1 MKTTTLLRTS
11 TASAVLGLAMLAT
24 PVAAQQS
31 VTTGQGP
38 DQSDSTNQEVGIEA
52 VPDAT
57 DGQQTASGNE
67 VVITGSRIP
76 RRDLESAAPIAVIQD
91 EEFKLSGTVN
101 VENVINTLPQ
111 VIPGTTAFSN
121 NPGGGVATLNLRGL
135 GSTRNLVL
143 VNGRR
148 YVFFDTS
155 QRVDLNTIP
164 SFLIDSVDVVTG
176 GASAVYGSDAIAGV
190 VNFRLRQD
198 LVGVEAGGQYS
209 ITERGDGARYNAY
222 LALGTEL
229 GDGRGHATVF
239 AEYYNRKPIFQGARG
254 FSSTT
259 LGDDGAGGLTP
270 AGSSTLPQGRFNT
283 NGTALVRR
291 AVDLNG
297 NGNTDDPGDSPAVF
311 ANLGAGGVFDDAV
324 FDIAGV
330 ARPRAGDLYNFAPVN
345 YLQVPQERYLVG
357 GYGEYE
363 LFDGGHKAYT
373 EVTFINNRVPNE
385 LAATPVTGTFN
396 INIAAV
402 SPFLNA
408 AAIADLQRIDANEA
422 AINAARAAS
431 DALNAGNP
439 NYQPLGPLYTGQNA
453 PANGAGVI
461 STFVQRRVTEV
472 GSRNSLDERN
482 AFRLLVGVTGPV
494 FGNFNYDAY
503 YSYARTRNANVQ
515 SGNVSRSAFQAGL
528 DGSAPAI
535 NIFGPRTLTPSQ
547 VGQISILAQ
556 NGDVSTLQVANASL
570 SGGLFN
576 LGFGADDVGIAVGG
590 EYRKTASQFIPDTA
604 LSSGDVIGFNGGNP
618 TQGSY
623 NVKEA
628 FAELRIPISANR
640 PGLELLE
647 LNGAVRYSDYSLGA
661 VGGVTTYAGG
671 IQYAPIRDITFRG
684 QYQKAI
690 RAPNVGELFGGQA
703 QNFPTATDP
712 CAQAI
717 AATNPTLRALC
728 LATGVSA
735 GAVGTK
741 GLQLNTQIEDVE
753 GGNPNLQ
760 EERSESYTAGV
771 VIRPRFL
778 PGFALTADYFNIKV
792 DGYIATLGGGLNN
805 TLDLCYNQLQDI
817 NSIYCQAVSAARNR
831 SAGGVLDGTNPT
843 QVLNANL
850 GFLKV
855 SGVDL
860 GASYNTRIPFSLLT
874 DTGEQ
879 RLNLFF
885 QGTYTEKN
893 DTQSVP
899 GLPGTL
905 IECAGRFGNDCGDP
919 TPKYKWTSRAS
930 FIDGPL
936 TTSVR
941 WRHLSS
947 ARDDS
952 DTQVFSV
959 ERLNAYNLIDL
970 SFAADL
976 TDAFSLAIGV
986 NNLFDKTPQLI
997 GDNQQQANTY
1007 PSTYD
1012 VLGRDFFASAKVR
1025 F

>member
-254 FSSTT
+254 FSNFA

-270 AGSSTLPQGRFNT
+270 AGSSTLPAGRFIYNGDG
-283 NGTALVRR
+283 NRAGTAFAANRS
-291 AVDLNG
+291 AVID
-297 NGNTDDPGDSPAVF
+297 TP
-311 ANLGAGGVFDDAV
+311 GVF
-324 FDIAGV
+324 
-330 ARPRAGDLYNFAPVN
+330 RPRNGDLYNYAPVN
-345 YLQVPQERYLVG
+345 YLQVPQERYLLG

-396 INIAAV
+396 VNLAAV
-402 SPFLNA
+402 APFLS
-408 AAIADLQRIDANEA
+408 
-422 AINAARAAS
+422 AAS
-431 DALNAGNP
+431 LAQLQQLDATET
-439 NYQPLGPLYTGQNA
+439 TGQND
-453 PANGAGVI
+453 GVVPL
-461 STFVQRRVTEV
+461 FVQRRVTEV

-482 AFRLLVGVTGPV
+482 AFRLLAGVTGPI

-515 SGNVSRSAFQAGL
+515 AGNVSRSAFQAGL

-535 NIFGPRTLTPSQ
+535 NIFGPNTLTPAQ
-547 VGQISILAQ
+547 VDQISILAQ
-556 NGDVSTLQVANASL
+556 NGDVSTLQVANVSV

-576 LGFGADDVGIAVGG
+576 LGYGADDVGIAVGG

-604 LSSGDVIGFNGGNP
+604 LSSGDVIGFNGGLP

-717 AATNPTLRALC
+717 AATDPTLRALC
-728 LATGVSA
+728 LATGVSPNT
-735 GAVGTK
+735 VGTR

-899 GLPGTL
+899 GLPATL

-936 TTSVR
+936 TTSIR

-947 ARDDS
+947 VRDDS
-952 DTQVFSV
+952 DANVFSV

-1012 VLGRDFFASAKVR
+1012 VLGRDFFVSAKVR

>member
-121 NPGGGVATLNLRGL
+121 NPGGGVATLDLRGL

-254 FSSTT
+254 FSNFA

-270 AGSSTLPQGRFNT
+270 AGSSTLPAGRFIYNGDG
-283 NGTALVRR
+283 NRAGTAFAANRS
-291 AVDLNG
+291 AVID
-297 NGNTDDPGDSPAVF
+297 TPGIF
-311 ANLGAGGVFDDAV
+311 
-324 FDIAGV
+324 
-330 ARPRAGDLYNFAPVN
+330 RPRNGDLYNYAPAN
-345 YLQVPQERYLVG
+345 YLQVPQERYLLG

-373 EVTFINNRVPNE
+373 EVTFVNNRVPNE

-396 INIAAV
+396 VNLAAV
-402 SPFLNA
+402 APFLS
-408 AAIADLQRIDANEA
+408 
-422 AINAARAAS
+422 AAS
-431 DALNAGNP
+431 LAQLQQLDATET
-439 NYQPLGPLYTGQNA
+439 TGQND
-453 PANGAGVI
+453 GVVPL
-461 STFVQRRVTEV
+461 FVQRRVTEV

-482 AFRLLVGVTGPV
+482 AFRLLAGVTGPI

-515 SGNVSRSAFQAGL
+515 AGNVSRSAFQAGL

-535 NIFGPRTLTPSQ
+535 NIFGPNTLTPAQ
-547 VGQISILAQ
+547 VDQISILAQ
-556 NGDVSTLQVANASL
+556 NGDVSTLQVANVSV

-576 LGFGADDVGIAVGG
+576 LGYGADDVGIAVGG
-590 EYRKTASQFIPDTA
+590 EYRKVASQFIPDTA
-604 LSSGDVIGFNGGNP
+604 LSSGDVIGFNGGLP

-628 FAELRIPISANR
+628 FGELRIPISANR

-690 RAPNVGELFGGQA
+690 RAPNVNELFGGQA

-717 AATNPTLRALC
+717 AATDPTLRALC
-728 LATGVSA
+728 LATGVSPNT
-735 GAVGTK
+735 VGTK

-792 DGYIATLGGGLNN
+792 DGYINTLGGGLNN

-899 GLPGTL
+899 GLPATL
-905 IECAGRFGNDCGDP
+905 IKCAGRFGNDCLNP
-919 TPKYKWTSRAS
+919 KPKYKWTSRAS

-947 ARDDS
+947 VRDDS
-952 DTQVFSV
+952 DANVFSV

-1012 VLGRDFFASAKVR
+1012 VLGRDFFVSAKVR